1 MLIKTKFLR
10 LTAAKSSVYAMNSEV
25 GALNILGIM
34 DLHFVLFWL
43 YLLLKKKNEGG
54 AFNEGENNDKNTKYW
69 GATP

>member
-1 MLIKTKFLR
+1 M
-10 LTAAKSSVYAMNSEV
+10 TAAKSSVYAMNSEV

-43 YLLLKKKNEGG
+43 YLLLKKMEGG
-54 AFNEGENNDKNTKYW
+54 VFNEGENNGKNTKYW